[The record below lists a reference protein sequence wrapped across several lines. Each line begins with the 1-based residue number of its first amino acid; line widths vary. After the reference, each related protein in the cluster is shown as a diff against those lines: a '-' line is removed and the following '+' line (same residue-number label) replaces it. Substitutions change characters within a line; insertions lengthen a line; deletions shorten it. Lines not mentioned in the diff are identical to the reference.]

1 MLPLRSPPRTQVDYN
16 LKYAH
21 KMYLK
26 PAVCHHIHK
35 KNCPSNIR
43 LATSDYRQHGNLLAV
58 TCARSAS
65 LSQTIAK
72 LSVLTMNVQFI
83 IVINHFTPRKK
94 QPLNVIISRPS
105 KCWPWIWLNRVKK
118 RLKSRVLLGYLK
130 SVAIDH
136 GNITISLMDELSVG
150 GQDRSMILNA
160 VAYFLP

>member
-1 MLPLRSPPRTQVDYN
+1 MLENMLPLRSPPRTQVDYN

-21 KMYLK
+21 KMGLK

-94 QPLNVIISRPS
+94 TTLKRYHFTS
-105 KCWPWIWLNRVKK
+105 KQMLTMDLDQSGEEAAEVASSP
-118 RLKSRVLLGYLK
+118 RL
-130 SVAIDH
+130 
-136 GNITISLMDELSVG
+136 
-150 GQDRSMILNA
+150 
-160 VAYFLP
+160 P